1 MIQQANGDQQR
12 VNEKRLFHGT
22 SPDSVEA
29 ICKENFDW
37 RLSGTATGT
46 KYGQGSY
53 FAVKASHSQNYA
65 KMPISLDLCS
75 WPKSSWV
82 RM

>member
-1 MIQQANGDQQR
+1 MTQLANGDQQR

-37 RLSGTATGT
+37 RLSGTATVT
-46 KYGQGSY
+46 LYGQGSY
-53 FAVKASHSQNYA
+53 VAVKASYSHN
-65 KMPISLDLCS
+65 
-75 WPKSSWV
+75 
-82 RM
+82 

>member
-1 MIQQANGDQQR
+1 MTQLANGDQQR

-37 RLSGTATGT
+37 RLSGTATVT
-46 KYGQGSY
+46 LYGQGSY
-53 FAVKASHSQNYA
+53 FAVKVSYSHN
-65 KMPISLDLCS
+65 
-75 WPKSSWV
+75 
-82 RM
+82 